1 MAENYLPQILSK
13 GGYTALMR
21 VVLDQDDLVLDD
33 LQSEPLP
40 SARPNDGP
48 LYRIHLIGSG
58 EAGRAEL
65 DVVLRVLPGPTW
77 SEAFNLRLD
86 APAEIRALESDLLS
100 VLPSSI
106 IDPTI
111 ASARAR
117 EGRPAWIMTSPLAET
132 LGPARLA
139 APLSDEEVRLMLYR
153 LAEMHALHWNAAPV
167 LDFVYPWLTRQ
178 AEWLRAATA
187 LYAGAMAGDLPEG
200 LPSLVLQAN
209 APDAGEN
216 LRALFDA
223 LPLADAEALYRVL
236 QSPDALIERLAAA
249 PPTVVHGAPT
259 VANIGLTDDHL
270 VVVDW
275 AGIQVAPSTWDVWA
289 LWSSLRE
296 PPLSN
301 AAAAA
306 SYLDALHVLLD
317 EGVDREAWGRSYAAT
332 PVASFLLRDLADVA
346 AAPPNGAPD
355 PAAIERAKQA
365 ATAARAAG
373 L

>member
-1 MAENYLPQILSK
+1 MSESYLPQILSK

-40 SARPNDGP
+40 SARPTDGP
-48 LYRIHLIGSG
+48 LYRIHLTGSG
-58 EAGRAEL
+58 EAGPAEL

-77 SEAFNLRLD
+77 SEAFNPRLD
-86 APAEIRALESDLLS
+86 APAEIAALESDLLS

-106 IDPTI
+106 VDPTI

-117 EGRPAWIMTSPLAET
+117 EGRPAWIMTSPLTEG
-132 LGPARLA
+132 LGPARLSER
-139 APLSDEEVRLMLYR
+139 LSDPEVRLMLYR
-153 LAEMHALHWNAAPV
+153 LGEMHALHWNAGSV

-178 AEWLRAATA
+178 AEWVRGATG

-200 LPSLVLQAN
+200 RLSLVLQAN
-209 APDAGEN
+209 APDAGPN

-223 LPLADAEALYRVL
+223 LPLEDAEALYRVL
-236 QSPDALIERLAAA
+236 QSPDALIERLSAA

-259 VANIGLTDDHL
+259 VANIGLADDHL

-289 LWSSLRE
+289 LWSSLHE
-296 PPLSN
+296 PPLSSE
-301 AAAAA
+301 AAGEF
-306 SYLDALHVLLD
+306 YLDAMATLLE
-317 EGVDREAWGRSYAAT
+317 EGVDRAAWQRSYAVT
-332 PVASFLLRDLADVA
+332 PVAAFLLRDLADVA
-346 AAPPNGAPD
+346 AAPPANTPD
-355 PAAIERAKQA
+355 PAVVSRARHA
-365 ATAARAAG
+365 AAAARAAG

>member
-1 MAENYLPQILSK
+1 MSESYLPQILSK

-40 SARPNDGP
+40 SARPTDGP
-48 LYRIHLIGSG
+48 LYRIHLTGSG
-58 EAGRAEL
+58 EAGPAEL

-77 SEAFNLRLD
+77 SEAFNPRLD
-86 APAEIRALESDLLS
+86 APAEIAALESDLLS

-106 IDPTI
+106 VDPTI

-132 LGPARLA
+132 LGPARFDER
-139 APLSDEEVRLMLYR
+139 LSDEEVRLMLYR
-153 LAEMHALHWNAAPV
+153 LAEMHALHWDAGAV

-178 AEWLRAATA
+178 QEWVRGATS

-200 LPSLVLQAN
+200 LSSLVLQAN
-209 APDAGEN
+209 APDAGAN

-223 LPLADAEALYRVL
+223 LPLEDAEVLYRVL
-236 QSPDALIERLAAA
+236 QSPDALIERLSAA
-249 PPTVVHGAPT
+249 PPTVIHGSPT

-289 LWSSLRE
+289 LWSSLHE
-296 PPLSN
+296 PPLSSED
-301 AAAAA
+301 AAAF
-306 SYLDALHVLLD
+306 YLDSLHMLLE
-317 EGVDREAWGRSYAAT
+317 EGVDREAWLKSYAAT
-332 PVASFLLRDLADVA
+332 PVAAFLLRDLADVA
-346 AAPPNGAPD
+346 GAPPSD
-355 PAAIERAKQA
+355 AASESAVARARQA
-365 ATAARAAG
+365 AAAARAAE